1 MIMKCAVPSFELI
14 SQAPSE
20 AVLRLQA
27 SGTIT
32 EYPNVGFH
40 MPTPEGPDMDGH
52 VGMGVGVG
60 VRVGLGVGVRVGL
73 GVGVGGG
80 QYLMSKE
87 HAWVISALAF
97 AY

>member
-1 MIMKCAVPSFELI
+1 MKCAVPSFELI

-40 MPTPEGPDMDGH
+40 MPTPDGPDMEGH
-52 VGMGVGVG
+52 VGVGVG
-60 VRVGLGVGVRVGL
+60 VGVAVGVGVGT

>member
-1 MIMKCAVPSFELI
+1 
-14 SQAPSE
+14 
-20 AVLRLQA
+20 
-27 SGTIT
+27 
-32 EYPNVGFH
+32 